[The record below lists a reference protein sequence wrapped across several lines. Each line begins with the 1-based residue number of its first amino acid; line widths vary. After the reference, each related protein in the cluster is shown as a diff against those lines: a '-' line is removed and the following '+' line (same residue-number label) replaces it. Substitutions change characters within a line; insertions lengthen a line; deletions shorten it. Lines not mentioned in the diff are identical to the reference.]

1 MTYRITV
8 LGTGYLGATHAAC
21 LAELGFEVLGVD
33 VDPAKVAALSEGQ
46 VPFFEPELEPLLRK
60 HVESGRL
67 RFTTSFDEAA
77 EFGDVHFVCVGTP
90 QRDGE
95 YAADMSY
102 VDRVILSDLVPRL
115 TRSALIVI
123 KSTVPVGTTGR
134 LAEGVAGLVGDQ
146 GDVELA
152 FSPEFT
158 REGLAVEDT
167 LRPNR
172 LVFGVRTERTEK
184 MLRDVFAA
192 QIEAGTPVVVS
203 DYATA
208 ELVKAA
214 ANAFLATKISYINT
228 MAELCDVSGGDVTVL
243 ADALGYDD
251 RIGRKFLDA
260 GLGYGGGCL
269 PKDLRAFMA
278 RAGELGA
285 EEALTFLREVDAIN
299 LRRRQK
305 VVDVAAEILD
315 NQWIGK
321 KVAVLGAA
329 FKANTDDIRD
339 SPALNVA
346 GRIHLH
352 GALVSVYD
360 PKAMDNARR
369 SFPTLRYAG
378 SVMEACRG
386 AHLVL
391 HLTAWQEFRELDPA
405 VLSQVVADKKV
416 LDGQNCLDRETWR
429 GAGWTYR
436 GLGRP

>member
-1 MTYRITV
+1 VSYRITV

-21 LAELGFEVLGVD
+21 MAELGYEVLGVD
-33 VDPAKVAALSEGQ
+33 VDHAKVTALSEGH

-67 RFTTSFDEAA
+67 RFTTSYDEAA
-77 EFGDVHFVCVGTP
+77 EFGDVHFICVGTP

-102 VDRVILSDLVPRL
+102 IDATIESLVPKL
-115 TRSALIVI
+115 TRPALIVG
-123 KSTVPVGTTGR
+123 KSTVPVGTASR
-134 LAEGVAGLVGDQ
+134 LAARIA
-146 GDVELA
+146 ELA
-152 FSPEFT
+152 TGAPIELAWSPEFT

-172 LVFGVRTERTEK
+172 VVFGVTSTHAEK
-184 MLRDVFAA
+184 VLREVFAPV
-192 QIEAGTPVVVS
+192 IDSGSPVVIA

-208 ELVKAA
+208 ELVKVG
-214 ANAFLATKISYINT
+214 ANSFLATKISYINA
-228 MAELCDVSGGDVTVL
+228 MAELCDVSGADVTLL
-243 ADALGYDD
+243 ADALGYDE
-251 RIGRKFLDA
+251 RIGRQFLNA

-285 EEALTFLREVDAIN
+285 EETLTLLREVDAIN

-305 VVDVAAEILD
+305 VVDVTADVLG
-315 NQWIGK
+315 NQWVGK
-321 KVAVLGAA
+321 RVAVLGAA
-329 FKANTDDIRD
+329 FKPNTDDIRD

-352 GALVSVYD
+352 GAMVSVYD
-360 PKAMDNARR
+360 PKANDNARR
-369 SFPTLRYAG
+369 SFPTLRYAE
-378 SVMEACRG
+378 SVMDACRG
-386 AHLVL
+386 AHVVL

-405 VLSQVVADKKV
+405 VLGEVVAERNV
-416 LDGQNCLDRETWR
+416 VDGQNCLDRPTWR
-429 GAGWTYR
+429 AAGWTYR
-436 GLGRP
+436 GLGRS

>member
-1 MTYRITV
+1 
-8 LGTGYLGATHAAC
+8 
-21 LAELGFEVLGVD
+21 
-33 VDPAKVAALSEGQ
+33 LSEGR

-60 HVESGRL
+60 GVESGKL

-102 VDRVILSDLVPRL
+102 VDGVIDRDLVPRL
-115 TRSALIVI
+115 SKPALIVVR
-123 KSTVPVGTTGR
+123 STIPVGTMSR
-134 LAEGVAGLVGDQ
+134 LADRVD
-146 GDVELA
+146 ELA
-152 FSPEFT
+152 GDRGQVDLAFCPEFT

-172 LVFGVRTERTEK
+172 LVFGTRDARSEQV
-184 MLRDVFAA
+184 LREVFAPV
-192 QIEAGTPVVVS
+192 IDAGTPVVVA

-214 ANAFLATKISYINT
+214 ANSFLATKISYINA
-228 MAELCDVSGGDVTVL
+228 MADLCDVSGGDVTVL

-251 RIGRKFLDA
+251 RIGRKYLAA

-285 EEALTFLREVDAIN
+285 EEALTFLRDVDAIN

-305 VVDVAAEILD
+305 VVDVAAELLG
-315 NQWIGK
+315 NQWVGK

-329 FKANTDDIRD
+329 FKSNTDDIRD

-360 PKAMDNARR
+360 PKANDNARR
-369 SFPTLRYAG
+369 SFPTLRYAD
-378 SVMEACRG
+378 SVMDACRG

-405 VLSQVVADKKV
+405 VLGQVVAQRQV
-416 LDGQNCLDRETWR
+416 LDGQNCLDRTAWR
-429 GAGWTYR
+429 AAGWTYR
-436 GLGRP
+436 GLGRR